1 MTGSGRP
8 WIWHWNRPTPPSSAR
23 TERGCTWKSAI
34 AEDKRDRERQITL
47 TLHTH
52 IKVTHVNAIQ
62 NTTIWTLKKN
72 NMHTPSQ
79 KAVCKSN
86 EVGQKGCIW
95 AFQSPTNVILELF
108 SSSTSQNKVLENTKC
123 WSRQLIIQD
132 PRSDVLWSHSHIRS
146 YKFIWCCS
154 KNDNTVNGI
163 CGRSLNNFLL
173 SVCSGI
179 QYQTSLKVGNSTGSS
194 LSHFALQNAP
204 HILYWRQ
211 VGTAG
216 RPVKYPYP
224 LPPQPGLCNVCRMWF
239 CIVLLKYA
247 WTSLEKMSSWRQ
259 HIVLQNLYVF
269 FSINGAITEVQ
280 VTFAKGTDT
289 TPYHDRPW
297 LLDLLLVTVWMI
309 LFFFGPEHTASIPSK
324 KYLKYWFIW
333 PQYTFPL
340 CDGPSQM
347 PPSPEKS
354 TALLDTVNIGL
365 HFGTVQ
371 F

>member
-1 MTGSGRP
+1 MLPFLFT
-8 WIWHWNRPTPPSSAR
+8 
-23 TERGCTWKSAI
+23 
-34 AEDKRDRERQITL
+34 
-47 TLHTH
+47 
-52 IKVTHVNAIQ
+52 
-62 NTTIWTLKKN
+62 TLKRRLGTEDTKWW
-72 NMHTPSQ
+72 S
-79 KAVCKSN
+79 VS
-86 EVGQKGCIW
+86 G
-95 AFQSPTNVILELF
+95 VIL
-108 SSSTSQNKVLENTKC
+108 
-123 WSRQLIIQD
+123 
-132 PRSDVLWSHSHIRS
+132 SHSSCKQVLR
-146 YKFIWCCS
+146 WA
-154 KNDNTVNGI
+154 TVRGLR
-163 CGRSLNNFLL
+163 CATHSLLETGRD
-173 SVCSGI
+173 C
-179 QYQTSLKVGNSTGSS
+179 
-194 LSHFALQNAP
+194 
-204 HILYWRQ
+204 RQ
-211 VGTAG
+211 ASQV
-216 RPVKYPYP
+216 PVPF
-224 LPPQPGLCNVCRMWF
+224 PPQPGLCNVCRMWF

-259 HIVLQNLYVF
+259 HIVLQNLYVL

-309 LFFFGPEHTASIPSK
+309 LFFFGPEHTASIPPK

-365 HFGTVQ
+365 PFGTVQ

>member
-1 MTGSGRP
+1 MLPFLFT
-8 WIWHWNRPTPPSSAR
+8 
-23 TERGCTWKSAI
+23 
-34 AEDKRDRERQITL
+34 
-47 TLHTH
+47 
-52 IKVTHVNAIQ
+52 
-62 NTTIWTLKKN
+62 TLKRRLGTEDTKWW
-72 NMHTPSQ
+72 S
-79 KAVCKSN
+79 VS
-86 EVGQKGCIW
+86 G
-95 AFQSPTNVILELF
+95 VILSHSSCKQVLRWATVRGLRCRILRFKMRHTF
-108 SSSTSQNKVLENTKC
+108 SIGDRSGLQAGQSSTRTL
-123 WSRQLIIQD
+123 
-132 PRSDVLWSHSHIRS
+132 
-146 YKFIWCCS
+146 F
-154 KNDNTVNGI
+154 
-163 CGRSLNNFLL
+163 
-173 SVCSGI
+173 
-179 QYQTSLKVGNSTGSS
+179 
-194 LSHFALQNAP
+194 
-204 HILYWRQ
+204 
-211 VGTAG
+211 
-216 RPVKYPYP
+216 
-224 LPPQPGLCNVCRMWF
+224 PPQPGLCNVCRMWF

-259 HIVLQNLYVF
+259 HIVLQNLYVL

-309 LFFFGPEHTASIPSK
+309 LFFFGPEHTASIPPK

-365 HFGTVQ
+365 PFGTVQ